1 MTDRIAKAIEALEVA
16 QGEII
21 GMIATLNVRDKESGR
36 PSTDYAP
43 LKQITEAL
51 EALRQPSPATM
62 PPDAGFVLAP
72 VEPTKK
78 MISAAAGHGVP
89 FIQQA
94 VSVYKAMLAA
104 APAHAH
110 TSATRARGPDTASAE
125 MAEFGDLPELLPC
138 PMCDGKI
145 ELRNTGSATSAGH
158 DVAVSHINA
167 NKRNCILDELYLG
180 REDKAAGLWN
190 TRARPAP
197 SADVKELLRK
207 IILAAPFYKL
217 FPPTEAQEQEAAMEC
232 KKARL
237 ALLEAFRQQTWAEAI
252 ALCREVRDGVAA
264 PQTKIGTEYCIDAL
278 ERALTPLERKE
289 G

>member
-1 MTDRIAKAIEALEVA
+1 MT
-16 QGEII
+16 
-21 GMIATLNVRDKESGR
+21 T
-36 PSTDYAP
+36 
-43 LKQITEAL
+43 
-51 EALRQPSPATM
+51 
-62 PPDAGFVLAP
+62 
-72 VEPTKK
+72 
-78 MISAAAGHGVP
+78 
-89 FIQQA
+89 
-94 VSVYKAMLAA
+94 
-104 APAHAH
+104 
-110 TSATRARGPDTASAE
+110 
-125 MAEFGDLPELLPC
+125 ELLPC
-138 PMCDGKI
+138 PMCGGKI

-237 ALLEAFRQQTWAEAI
+237 ALLEAFRQQIWAAAI
-252 ALCREVRDGVAA
+252 EQCATECEKAYAECDTLNLLHGAA
-264 PQTKIGTEYCIDAL
+264 RI
-278 ERALTPLERKE
+278 RSLTPLER
-289 G
+289 GNNS